1 MRPIYLILM
10 AFLPFLSFGQ
20 EKFEVIYKNDGYQQL
35 IKHPKSQFKD
45 STIAVTYLNDLQ
57 HTAISKGFVLASVD
71 TIVFGHN
78 KAIVDFNLGK
88 RMRAIS
94 LRIQE
99 EDLLFLGKNSRINE
113 KLISKIPFTPKELA
127 NTLGKIQETFLNNGY
142 PFVSI
147 QLKEHKFENNNLTA
161 DVAINRG
168 HHYSWRNIYVKGDSS
183 ISSKYVSNL
192 ISIRVGDEFVESEL
206 GQISNRIEQIPF
218 LREIKP
224 AEILFTKEGAELYL
238 YLETIPISSFN
249 GIVGFQP
256 DPSTK
261 KLAITGELNLKLLN
275 VLRRGELLDVRWQ
288 SIRDQTQSLN
298 SRLNYPFLF
307 NTPFGI
313 DGTFDLYKRDT
324 SFLEL
329 NSTIGVQY
337 FLNRGSFIKAFYN
350 NKSSSILSGGHNNP
364 SFQNLGNT
372 KSNSYGLSY
381 SSKRV
386 DYLPNPT
393 KGLNFFFEGM
403 MGTRKSQI
411 NDSSSIDKSIVY
423 RGKLN
428 IQYFIPLFKR
438 HVILLGSSSA
448 FYSAA
453 EVYENEVYRFGGLN
467 SQRGFNED
475 ELFATTKSIATLEY
489 RFLLDRNSNVFAF
502 YDLTWY
508 ENNSNQYYNDM
519 PYGFGVGFTFS
530 TNFGV
535 FSISYALGKQFE
547 NPILFS
553 NSKVHF
559 GYIVYF

>member
-1 MRPIYLILM
+1 MRPIYLLLM
-10 AFLPFLSFGQ
+10 TFLPLFIYGQ
-20 EKFEVIYKNDGYQQL
+20 EKFHVIFNKDGYQQL
-35 IKHPKSQFKD
+35 IKNPKLKFKD
-45 STIAVTYLNDLQ
+45 STAAVTYLKELQ
-57 HTAISKGFVLASVD
+57 HTAISEGFVLASFD
-71 TIVFGHN
+71 TIVFKEN
-78 KAIVDFNLGK
+78 KAIADFILGK
-88 RMRAIS
+88 KMRTID
-94 LRIQE
+94 LRLQDE
-99 EDLLFLGKNSRINE
+99 ELQFLRNNSRINE
-113 KLISKIPFTPKELA
+113 KLIGQIPFTPKELA
-127 NTLGKIQETFLNNGY
+127 RALEKIQQTFLNNGY
-142 PFVSI
+142 PFVSM
-147 QLKEHKFENNNLTA
+147 QLEEHAFENDRLSANLKIT
-161 DVAINRG
+161 RG
-168 HHYSWRNIYVKGDSS
+168 GHYSWRNIHIKGDSS
-183 ISSKYVSNL
+183 ISTKYVANL
-192 ISIRVGDEFVESEL
+192 ISIRIGDEYVESEL
-206 GQISNRIEQIPF
+206 GQISNRIEQVPF
-218 LREIKP
+218 IREIKP

-238 YLETIPISSFN
+238 YLEAIPISSFN
-249 GIVGFQP
+249 GVIGFQP

-275 VLRRGELLDVRWQ
+275 VLKRGELLDVRWQ

-329 NSTIGVQY
+329 NSTIGVQF

-350 NKSSSILSGGHNNP
+350 NKSSSVLSGGHNNP

-381 SSKRV
+381 ISQRV

-403 MGTRKSQI
+403 IGTRKSQI
-411 NDSSSIDKSIVY
+411 SDSSSIDKSIVY
-423 RGKLN
+423 RGTLN

-448 FYSAA
+448 FYSAP
-453 EVYENEVYRFGGLN
+453 EIYENEVYRFGGLN

-475 ELFATTKSIATLEY
+475 ELFATTKSIATVEY

-508 ENNSNQYYNDM
+508 ENNSNKYYNDL
-519 PYGFGVGFTFS
+519 PYGFGLGFTFS

-535 FSISYALGKQFE
+535 FAISYALGKQFD
-547 NPILFS
+547 NPILLS